1 MDAIDLVAEFLNTHD
16 RESGSDGLATAD
28 GLSAWAGEHGVM
40 APGAWVSPQDAAAAR
55 ELREALRT
63 ALETEGRDTAD
74 LDAAASRLPL
84 VALPG
89 EDGRLALVSARGG
102 ADDVR
107 AAVIEAVLTAQADG
121 SWPRLKVCR
130 NPDCRWAFAD
140 RSKNRS
146 RAWCEMATCGS
157 RSKMRAYRARRAE
170 NRF

>member
-16 RESGSDGLATAD
+16 RERGSDGLATAD

-107 AAVIEAVLTAQADG
+107 AAVIEAMLTAQADG

-146 RAWCEMATCGS
+146 RTWCEMATCGS